1 MQRDP
6 VLRDAGSSVS
16 PTGRRIGRRRLLRGV
31 AGVAALVGA
40 SPRLLPSRVRAQRVA
55 PRRGGVPGRG
65 LAGQT
70 ADSVVVLWNRAA
82 LEPVRATKPGPPMAA
97 RALAVLHTCMYDA
110 WAMYRPDAVPTAA
123 PVTLRRPSSEWT
135 DAAKT
140 AAVSYAARVALAD
153 LFPEQGASF
162 DALLSALGL
171 DPAAAADDATTPAG
185 AGSLA
190 AQAVLE
196 LRHGDGSNQL
206 GDLHP
211 GAYSDYT
218 GYTPV
223 NTPDTIADPNRWQP
237 LRVRDAQGILIVQ
250 QYIGPHWGLVTPF
263 ALTSGAQFRP
273 DPGPATY
280 GTEQYQAQ
288 ADQIL
293 AYSAN
298 LTDRQ
303 KIVTEYWADGPG
315 TVQPPG
321 HWAQFGQYVS
331 QRDGHDLDADV
342 PFFLILSNALLDA
355 GIACWD
361 AKRAWDSVRPVTA
374 VHYLYRGQQVSAWA
388 GPYLGTRTI
397 QGEDWQGY
405 QLPIVVTPAFP
416 EFFSGHST
424 FSAAAAEVLAR
435 LTGSDGFGAGTLVPA
450 GSSILEPGAVP
461 AQDLALAWETFSAAA
476 DEAGMSRRYGG
487 IHFEQGDL
495 TGRRVGRLVG
505 NAVWD
510 RAQAYLSGSLPAPG

>member
-1 MQRDP
+1 VDEVRGA
-6 VLRDAGSSVS
+6 VNRLN
-16 PTGRRIGRRRLLRGV
+16 RRQLLRGAV
-31 AGVAALVGA
+31 GIAAGSRAL
-40 SPRLLPSRVRAQRVA
+40 RAGTSVH
-55 PRRGGVPGRG
+55 G
-65 LAGQT
+65 LAGNAALLRSRLPARLDAAQ
-70 ADSVVVLWNRAA
+70 ADDSVVVLWDRAL

-97 RALAVLHTCMYDA
+97 RALAVLHTCIYDA
-110 WAMYRPDAVPTAA
+110 WALYQPVAVPTAA
-123 PVTLRRPSSEWT
+123 PVALRRP
-135 DAAKT
+135 AAEGTAAAWT
-140 AAVSYAARVALAD
+140 AAVSYAARRALVD
-153 LFPEQGASF
+153 LFPAQTAGF
-162 DALLSALGL
+162 DALLSALGY
-171 DPAAAADDATTPAG
+171 DPANGSTDPTTPAG
-185 AGSLA
+185 IGNLA
-190 AQAVLE
+190 AQAVLDF
-196 LRHGDGSNQL
+196 RHGDGSNQL

-218 GYTPV
+218 GYEPV

-237 LRVRDAQGILIVQ
+237 LRVLDANGNVVVQ

-263 ALTSGAQFRP
+263 ALASGDKFRP
-273 DPGPATY
+273 EQGPATF
-280 GTEQYQAQ
+280 GTEAYKTQV
-288 ADQIL
+288 DKIL
-293 AYSAN
+293 DYSAN

-303 KIVTEYWADGPG
+303 KVVTEYWADGPG

-342 PFFLILSNALLDA
+342 PFFFILSNALLDA

-374 VHYLYRGQQVSAWA
+374 VHYLYHGQQIRAWA

-397 QGEDWQGY
+397 LGEDWQSY

-435 LTGSDGFGAGTLVPA
+435 LTGSDAFGASWLVPA
-450 GSSILEPGAVP
+450 GTSLLEPRTVP
-461 AQDLALAWETFSAAA
+461 AEDLLLAWETFSDAA
-476 DEAGMSRRYGG
+476 DEAGMSRRFGG

-505 NAVWD
+505 AAVWD
-510 RAQAYLSGSLPAPG
+510 RAQAYLTGSL